1 MLLLR
6 FWDSLSRYPGSPTF
20 LISQLEGLTRP
31 HFFRGVAT
39 VVTKLFNIVQPER
52 AYFGQKDIQQTIVL
66 KALVRDLHLPIDLRV
81 CPTIRESDG
90 LALSSRNAYLNP
102 DQRDDALIL
111 SQALKAGVDIY
122 LAQTS
127 PFAKTVREAATTTL
141 SQRIDAS
148 QGRVS
153 LDYLSL
159 VDSDT
164 LQDLKDA
171 DSAKGGV
178 LVGAVFLHG
187 SSRTIRLIDNVILD

>member
-1 MLLLR
+1 M
-6 FWDSLSRYPGSPTF
+6 
-20 LISQLEGLTRP
+20 
-31 HFFRGVAT
+31 AT
-39 VVTKLFNIVQPER
+39 VVAKLFNIVQPER

-66 KALVRDLHLPIDLRV
+66 NALVRDLHLPIDLRV

-102 DQRDDALIL
+102 DQRDDALVL

>member
-1 MLLLR
+1 
-6 FWDSLSRYPGSPTF
+6 
-20 LISQLEGLTRP
+20 
-31 HFFRGVAT
+31 VAT

-111 SQALKAGVDIY
+111 SQALKAGIARYTV
-122 LAQTS
+122 QTS
-127 PFAKTVREAATTTL
+127 PFAKTIREAATATL
-141 SQRIDAS
+141 SKRIDAS
-148 QGRVS
+148 EGRVS

-164 LQDLKDA
+164 LQDLKDT

-187 SSRTIRLIDNVILD
+187 AGRTIRLIDNVILG